1 MPKSAKKKKNKV
13 SYKQYFVHYLF
24 CLLVILLLVL
34 TGVNIDKFLSNQKV
48 LGTKIDT
55 TTIQNEKS
63 YWQKIVSDNPTYL
76 DGYLE
81 LAKVEVQLGN
91 TQEAQNYI
99 NQALQINPNS
109 QRIPEIKKL
118 LNIQN

>member
-13 SYKQYFVHYLF
+13 NYKEYFIHYFF

-34 TGVNIDKFLSNQKV
+34 TGVNIDKFLNNQKV
-48 LGTKIDT
+48 LGTSVDT
-55 TTIQNEKS
+55 TSIQEEKL
-63 YWQKIVSDNPTYL
+63 YWQKIVSDNPTYI

-91 TQEAQNYI
+91 IQEAQNFI

-109 QRIPEIKKL
+109 QRIPEVKKQL
-118 LNIQN
+118 GL